1 MLANSALC
9 VWLWQDCNFSAS
21 YALLEKSW
29 KFSCTSY
36 YCFCV
41 SLLLR
46 LTHTHTRAAPTPN
59 KANTRLGLELF
70 LLLLLHFA
78 IKKTLCVENNN
89 MALRFVLQ
97 KPAATPASSFLAL
110 PFVVYRSELFIIIL
124 YTLLQLLLMF
134 LFCCYIFLSSPTPK
148 KRRRTETK
156 LFAYCLLRKMENNK
170 KMNTKK
176 IKTEKA
182 TDVA

>member
-1 MLANSALC
+1 VAVAGLQLFCILRPSRKKLKI
-9 VWLWQDCNFSAS
+9 
-21 YALLEKSW
+21 LLHK
-29 KFSCTSY
+29 
-36 YCFCV
+36 
-41 SLLLR
+41 LLLF
-46 LTHTHTRAAPTPN
+46 LCFFIVTTHTHTHTHTHTRAAPTPN
-59 KANTRLGLELF
+59 KAKTRLGLELF

-148 KRRRTETK
+148 KRRRPETK